1 MRYIAIDRIFLMDL
15 SMITD
20 EKLIFV
26 KIGIVTYFKKKN

>member
-1 MRYIAIDRIFLMDL
+1 MDL

-26 KIGIVTYFKKKN
+26 KIGIVTYFLKKKLKGK

>member
-1 MRYIAIDRIFLMDL
+1 MDL

-26 KIGIVTYFKKKN
+26 KIGVITYFFKKEKLKEK